1 MTAIAIER
9 LSLRYPHTGA
19 DVLHEVSLHL
29 SEPRI
34 VGLFGRNGAGKTSLL
49 SVLAAFRKPTAGQV
63 LLDGA
68 PVWENSENTRRICF
82 IRGGGDT
89 VEHNWPED
97 RVADALAVANMLRP
111 NWSAERA
118 AELIAKFGLPQRTRL
133 SELSTGQRSALGV
146 VLGLAARAPVTIF
159 DESHLGMDAP
169 SRRMFYDELLREY
182 TENPRTFILSSHL
195 IDEVGPLLE
204 DVVILHEGRIL
215 LHEEAETLRGQGA
228 AVTGPVDRVDAF
240 VAGLRV
246 LDQQQLGSTKR
257 ATVHGA
263 LDDGH
268 LGAARAAGVVVEPLA
283 LQDLFIHLTASEG
296 DRK

>member
-1 MTAIAIER
+1 MSVIDIDGLT
-9 LSLRYPHTGA
+9 LRYPQGKT

-29 SEPRI
+29 AEQRI

-49 SVLAAFRKPTAGQV
+49 SVLAAFRKPTSGHV

-68 PVWENSENTRRICF
+68 PVWENPDSTRRICF

-89 VEHNWPED
+89 VENNWPED
-97 RVADALAVANMLRP
+97 RVADALAMASMLRP

-118 AELIAKFGLPQRTRL
+118 AELVAKFQLPQRTRL
-133 SELSTGQRSALGV
+133 SELSTGQRSALGA
-146 VLGLAARAPVTIF
+146 VLGLAAGAPITIF

-169 SRRMFYDELLREY
+169 SRRAFYDELLREY
-182 TENPRTFILSSHL
+182 AERPRTFILSSHL

-215 LHEEAETLRGQGA
+215 LHEDAEALRGNGA

-240 VAGLRV
+240 ITGLSV
-246 LDQQQLGSTKR
+246 LDQRQLGATKR
-257 ATVHGA
+257 ATVRDA
-263 LDDGH
+263 LTDGH
-268 LGAARAAGVVVEPLA
+268 LGAARAAGLTVEPLA
-283 LQDLFIHLTASEG
+283 LQDLFIHLTEREG
-296 DRK
+296 GRR